1 MIQEYREA
9 YDPEL
14 RERNRQKAL
23 HEAQQEEWRQE
34 DMRRMA
40 ALEAEHRERMRQ
52 RRTQYLRPWTPEDI
66 ERQASAI
73 EACRETYRRRREAR
87 EALAAWTADTES
99 WLTAQM
105 AALPPMLADHR
116 RTMVAAETA
125 TRAID
130 VTRTR
135 TQGRAEQLAVLREH
149 DVDTTG
155 AEPYWPSRQL
165 QSPDVVRLFGAALR
179 LVAAL
184 REDRWLESHQWSETM
199 GRL

>member
-1 MIQEYREA
+1 MIEEYREA

-14 RERNRQKAL
+14 REANRRQAV

-52 RRTQYLRPWTPEDI
+52 RRAQFLRPWTPEEI

-73 EACRETYRRRREAR
+73 EACRETYRQRRAAR
-87 EALAAWTADTES
+87 EALAAWTAKAEA

-105 AALPPMLADHR
+105 TALPPLLADQQ
-116 RTMVAAETA
+116 RTLEAAETA
-125 TRAID
+125 THAID

-135 TQGRAEQLAVLREH
+135 GNGRAEQLAVLREH
-149 DVDTTG
+149 DIDI
-155 AEPYWPSRQL
+155 ADADPYWPSRQL
-165 QSPDVVRLFGAALR
+165 QAPDVVRLFRAALR
-179 LVAAL
+179 LLTAL
-184 REDRWLESHQWSETM
+184 REDRWAESHEWHETI